1 MDKSGGRTKVQTF
14 ILTQN
19 EFGQKI
25 YTSQSDRTK
34 SYIIDDEGNMV
45 QYQPSTS
52 IRAVKL
58 EECGVTA
65 EDNFDEMSAE
75 EDDSTHFGMINSLE
89 SASDFD
95 DHLMQELDSDLMNVE
110 DSHSNL
116 IMQHMDI
123 QEPLSRLRQL
133 LEQRLGLS
141 LADYS
146 FYLQG
151 AQMLENNKNL
161 VEQCVQGQGLVQINV
176 QLQAN
181 LKRINILDV
190 LKPAE
195 DYIHVDELSQNEAK
209 QSPPPKAVVQW
220 QVDLPYKKEQDRLK
234 IPHDPIEWTELQVR
248 HWVQWAV
255 RQFNLPNIKLSEWTM
270 TGKELYELTVTD
282 FQKIVPHDPGD
293 VFWTHLELLRKM
305 KVVATKKE
313 DASPP
318 RDEPQAI
325 MKQRRISRV
334 MNNYASAVSYF
345 DNAGTSG
352 NSGRHRSGNNGQI
365 QLWQFLLELLTSKE
379 YKSVIHWT
387 GNDGEFKLRNPQ
399 LVAQLWGE
407 RKNKPTMNYE
417 KLSRALRYYY
427 DGDMIS
433 KVHGERFV
441 YKFVCDLKEMLGY
454 DARELSNLINYGN
467 PMIKDKS

>member
-1 MDKSGGRTKVQTF
+1 
-14 ILTQN
+14 
-19 EFGQKI
+19 
-25 YTSQSDRTK
+25 
-34 SYIIDDEGNMV
+34 
-45 QYQPSTS
+45 
-52 IRAVKL
+52 
-58 EECGVTA
+58 
-65 EDNFDEMSAE
+65 
-75 EDDSTHFGMINSLE
+75 
-89 SASDFD
+89 
-95 DHLMQELDSDLMNVE
+95 
-110 DSHSNL
+110 
-116 IMQHMDI
+116 
-123 QEPLSRLRQL
+123 
-133 LEQRLGLS
+133 
-141 LADYS
+141 
-146 FYLQG
+146 
-151 AQMLENNKNL
+151 LENNKNL

-195 DYIHVDELSQNEAK
+195 DYIHVGKSASPARLKSTKFASRLDELSQNEAK
-209 QSPPPKAVVQW
+209 ESPPPKAVVQW

-352 NSGRHRSGNNGQI
+352 NR
-365 QLWQFLLELLTSKE
+365 
-379 YKSVIHWT
+379 
-387 GNDGEFKLRNPQ
+387 
-399 LVAQLWGE
+399 
-407 RKNKPTMNYE
+407 
-417 KLSRALRYYY
+417 
-427 DGDMIS
+427 
-433 KVHGERFV
+433 
-441 YKFVCDLKEMLGY
+441 
-454 DARELSNLINYGN
+454 
-467 PMIKDKS
+467 

>member
-1 MDKSGGRTKVQTF
+1 MDKTKIQTF

-19 EFGQKI
+19 DFGQKV

-34 SYIIDDEGNMV
+34 RYIIDDDGNMV
-45 QYQPSTS
+45 QYQPQTS
-52 IRAVKL
+52 VRAVKL
-58 EECGVTA
+58 EEYGVRNV
-65 EDNFDEMSAE
+65 DNFEEMNTEE
-75 EDDSTHFGMINSLE
+75 EDSSQLGMISSLE

-95 DHLMQELDSDLMNVE
+95 DHLMQELDSDLMSVE

-123 QEPLSRLRQL
+123 QEPLSKLRQL
-133 LEQRLGLS
+133 LEQRLGLGLS
-141 LADYS
+141 DYS

-161 VEQCVQGQGLVQINV
+161 VEQCVQGQGLVQINI
-176 QLQAN
+176 QLQAG

-195 DYIHVDELSQNEAK
+195 DYIHVDELNQNETK
-209 QSPPPKAVVQW
+209 EPPPSKAVVQW
-220 QVDLPYKKEQDRLK
+220 QVDLAYKKEQDRLK
-234 IPHDPIEWTELQVR
+234 IPHDPMEWTALHVR

-270 TGKELYELTVTD
+270 TGKELHDMTVTD
-282 FQKIVPHDPGD
+282 FQKIVPNDPGD

-305 KVVATKKE
+305 KVVAIKKE
-313 DASPP
+313 DNVNDPP
-318 RDEPQAI
+318 VREEPQVM
-325 MKQRRISRV
+325 MKQRRINRV

-352 NSGRHRSGNNGQI
+352 NRSGNNGQI

-441 YKFVCDLKEMLGY
+441 YKFVCDLKELLGY

-467 PMIKDKS
+467 PMMKER

>member
-1 MDKSGGRTKVQTF
+1 MEKTDRTKVQTF

-34 SYIIDDEGNMV
+34 SYVIDDEGNMV
-45 QYQPSTS
+45 QYHPPTS
-52 IRAVKL
+52 MRAVKL
-58 EECGVTA
+58 EECHVSND
-65 EDNFDEMSAE
+65 DNFELNPE
-75 EDDSTHFGMINSLE
+75 EEGPHLGMIASLE

-95 DHLMQELDSDLMNVE
+95 DHLMQELDSDLMSVE
-110 DSHSNL
+110 DTHSGL

-123 QEPLSRLRQL
+123 QEPLSKLRQL

-141 LADYS
+141 LEEYS

-176 QLQAN
+176 QLQVN

-195 DYIHVDELSQNEAK
+195 DYIHVDELNQNEPK
-209 QSPPPKAVVQW
+209 DSPPPKAVVQW
-220 QVDLPYKKEQDRLK
+220 QVDLAYKKEQDRLK
-234 IPHDPIEWTELQVR
+234 IPHDPMEWTEVHVR

-255 RQFNLPNIKLSEWTM
+255 RQFNLPNIKLSDWTM
-270 TGKELYELTVTD
+270 TGKELYEVTLTD

-293 VFWTHLELLRKM
+293 IFWTHLELLRKM

-313 DASPP
+313 EGSPQE
-318 RDEPQAI
+318 EPHVT
-325 MKQRRISRV
+325 KQKRINRV
-334 MNNYASAVSYF
+334 INNYASAMSYF
-345 DNAGTSG
+345 DNGGSSG
-352 NSGRHRSGNNGQI
+352 NRSGNNGQI

-467 PMIKDKS
+467 PMIKEKC